1 MKTFIQK
8 AFEKVVMLERNDELS
23 VILAKDSEG
32 NQMMIVGLNN
42 VNGSF
47 TPIARLLPE
56 KEIGDMTPMYREGR
70 VMDEWFKKVRVDLKG
85 KISDDFS
92 DAQHPLLTEE
102 AVDKHL
108 TDNQID

>member
-8 AFEKVVMLERNDELS
+8 AFEKVVMLERNEELS
-23 VILAKDSEG
+23 IALAKDSHG
-32 NQMMIVGLNN
+32 NTVMVVGLSGMEN
-42 VNGSF
+42 SF

-56 KEIGDMTPMYREGR
+56 RETDSMTPMYKEGK
-70 VMDEWFKKVRVDLKG
+70 VMDEWFKKVRADLKG
-85 KISDDFS
+85 KISHDFS

-102 AVDKHL
+102 AVNKHL